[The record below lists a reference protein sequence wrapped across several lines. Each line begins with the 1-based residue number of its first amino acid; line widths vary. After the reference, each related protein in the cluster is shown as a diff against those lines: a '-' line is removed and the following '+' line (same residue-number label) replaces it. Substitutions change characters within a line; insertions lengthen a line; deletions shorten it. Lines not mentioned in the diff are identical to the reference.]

1 MPVSGDSVTTS
12 DLPEPAYAV
21 FPASGPGLM
30 MMSFSGSF
38 HFVVGVMA
46 FQRYQ
51 RPKPRPP
58 MKMSFICWVTAFS
71 VTVSVERSM
80 CSVRLV

>member
-1 MPVSGDSVTTS
+1 
-12 DLPEPAYAV
+12 
-21 FPASGPGLM
+21 M

-38 HFVVGVMA
+38 HLVVGLMA

-58 MKMSFICWVTAFS
+58 MKMSFISC
-71 VTVSVERSM
+71 VTVFSDTFNVVRSM
-80 CSVRLV
+80 WSVRLV

>member
-1 MPVSGDSVTTS
+1 
-12 DLPEPAYAV
+12 
-21 FPASGPGLM
+21 M

-46 FQRYQ
+46 FHRYQ
-51 RPKPRPP
+51 SPNPRPP
-58 MKMSFICWVTAFS
+58 MKISFILGVTAFS